1 MTPEL
6 LIAFGLVVTSSA
18 SLWIA
23 MACLFCRNLR
33 RDGGGAPTTS
43 RTGTERPVVTGDRQK
58 KKRMA
63 ATSAIDGCPELR
75 WMQEGTCAICLS
87 EIRPGAK
94 QLQCGHCYHRRCL
107 FDWCCK
113 GFGMKDQ
120 QIECP
125 LCRQKHPKHP
135 THPMQVEAQDVE
147 SLEPE
152 LDASPS
158 LVSV

>member
-94 QLQCGHCYHRRCL
+94 QLQCGHCYHRR
-107 FDWCCK
+107 
-113 GFGMKDQ
+113 
-120 QIECP
+120 P